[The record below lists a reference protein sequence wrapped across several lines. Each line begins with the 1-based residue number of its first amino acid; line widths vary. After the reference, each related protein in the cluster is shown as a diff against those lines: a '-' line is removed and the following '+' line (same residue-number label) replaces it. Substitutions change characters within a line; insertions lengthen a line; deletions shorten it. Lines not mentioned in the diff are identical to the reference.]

1 MCSVDNPYRQ
11 IWKRSISRSLLNSL
25 CSDFRTKSMWGERGW
40 GPLRYKTSYSRRLLL
55 LQRKKAPRIED
66 GRQIASFRQKIKRT
80 NAALTPPSADRMF
93 GGAAGARIFWA
104 LKRLCCAARPSA
116 RPWHGASS
124 ASAFFF
130 PSATPYHLC
139 SALCWRQEGIEMT
152 SWNLTNTTWKF
163 PIGASGISRA

>member
-104 LKRLCCAARPSA
+104 LKRLCCAARPCA
-116 RPWHGASS
+116 PGMGLLLPSS
-124 ASAFFF
+124 SRRRRNI
-130 PSATPYHLC
+130 T
-139 SALCWRQEGIEMT
+139 SALHCADGRKE
-152 SWNLTNTTWKF
+152 
-163 PIGASGISRA
+163 SRWLRGT